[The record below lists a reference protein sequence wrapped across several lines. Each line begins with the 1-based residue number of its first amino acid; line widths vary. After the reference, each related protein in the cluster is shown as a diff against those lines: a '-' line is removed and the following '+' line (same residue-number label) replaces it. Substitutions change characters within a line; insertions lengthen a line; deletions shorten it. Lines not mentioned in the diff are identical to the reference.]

1 MLSMILISSNI
12 SGYYSV
18 ALTISSGAL
27 SVILQ
32 NCYIVVKALKPTASC
47 AMIVERV
54 LFHGNLGSMRIFL
67 LNC

>member
-1 MLSMILISSNI
+1 LISSNI

-32 NCYIVVKALKPTASC
+32 NCYIVVKALEVC
-47 AMIVERV
+47 G
-54 LFHGNLGSMRIFL
+54 FF
-67 LNC
+67 C